1 MEVVLAVTC
10 LDLRARPLLRILMSV
25 GAGNA
30 LGPLAA
36 AMIAEAA
43 VLTLAPTGSRSSRA
57 SFICARSIILRHA
70 PFGSVTC
77 QQPGYLPYIPGQR
90 RS

>member
-1 MEVVLAVTC
+1 

-43 VLTLAPTGSRSSRA
+43 VLTLARTGSRSSRA
-57 SFICARSIILRHA
+57 
-70 PFGSVTC
+70 
-77 QQPGYLPYIPGQR
+77 
-90 RS
+90 